1 MTTATTD
8 YLTQALINL
17 AAAGLR
23 VHCSD
28 ATLSEL
34 WTSDH
39 EGERAEAARLCIG
52 CPVLRECRQAAD
64 ANDERHHVWGAKDY
78 TRRQRTKQAA

>member
-8 YLTQALINL
+8 LTQALINL
-17 AAAGLR
+17 APTGLR

-28 ATLSEL
+28 ATLSKL

-39 EGERAEAARLCIG
+39 EAERAEAARLCIG
-52 CPVLRECRQAAD
+52 CPLLAECRHAAD
-64 ANDERHHVWGAKDY
+64 ARDERWHVWGGRDY
-78 TRRQRTKQAA
+78 TRRQKPQRAA